1 MFYSFPLQYLI
12 LLAGLLI
19 GVNIPLNAT
28 MSSNQ
33 VTFDFYDQ
41 EITMLVPVDFV
52 YTRQIRMEEM
62 ALRSLYREFERR
74 PYQTLLTDLQAKA
87 TALQLNDWLFAQLI
101 RQGLQAIYQ
110 KPGGEAI
117 VEYSTY
123 FLLAKSGYDVRLT
136 YRDKFLHVNVYTTD
150 ILYEIPLIQD
160 GNRQYANV
168 STGVR
173 VENMG
178 RSMYLLDQAPQPNGR
193 AFSFLLDTWPNILR
207 ESEPRS
213 VFFQYRGQTQEL
225 NIRYNPGLAQLL
237 KHYPLVDEHWYMEAP
252 LSDALQA
259 SLVPQLRELLAG
271 KTPRESLEF
280 LVAFTRSAFVY
291 KDDKEVFGENKPMVA
306 DELFFYP
313 FSDCE
318 DRSALFYALVKS
330 LLKLPMIVIAYEDH
344 LSIAVAAPGLMGDAV
359 TYEGQVYVFCDP
371 TGPQNSSEIGMIP
384 PGYENQTFEIL
395 GSYTGFEK

>member
-1 MFYSFPLQYLI
+1 MFYTLPLRYLTVVW
-12 LLAGLLI
+12 LFI
-19 GVNIPLNAT
+19 GMV
-28 MSSNQ
+28 SSLEAASLTSR
-33 VTFDFYDQ
+33 VAFDFYDQ
-41 EITMLVPVDFV
+41 EVEIFVPADFI
-52 YTRQIRMEEM
+52 YSRQIRIEEM
-62 ALRSLYREFERR
+62 ALRSLFREFENR
-74 PYQTLLTDLQAKA
+74 PYQSLLSDFQAKA
-87 TALQLNDWLFAQLI
+87 SSLQLNDWLFAQLV

-110 KPGGEAI
+110 KPAGDAF

-136 YRDKFLHVNVYTTD
+136 YRDKLLHVNVYTTD

-160 GNRQYANV
+160 GNRQYANI

-178 RSMYLLDQAPQPNGR
+178 KSMYLLDQAPQANGR
-193 AFSFLLDTWPNILR
+193 VFSFMMDTWPALLR
-207 ESEPRS
+207 ESVPRS

-225 NIRYNPGLAQLL
+225 NIRYNPGIARLL
-237 KHYPLVDEHWYMEAP
+237 KNYPLVDEHWYMEAP
-252 LSDALQA
+252 LSEALQA

-271 KTPRESLEF
+271 KTQRESLEL

-291 KDDKEVFGENKPMVA
+291 KDDKDIFGENKPMVA

-318 DRSALFYALVKS
+318 DRSALFYALVKT
-330 LLKLPMIVIAYEDH
+330 LLQLPMIVIAYEDH
-344 LSIAVAAPGLMGDAV
+344 LSIAVSAPGLRGDAV
-359 TYEGQVYVFCDP
+359 TYNGQVYVFCDP

-384 PGYENQTFEIL
+384 PGYEDQTFEIL
-395 GSYTGFEK
+395 GSFTGGRK